1 MSGNV
6 WMFSDEIDDE
16 DLEFMSHD
24 YVTYNMACE
33 YYRLGIKPVVR
44 MAHEAGAVYK
54 IGKKVL
60 IRRSIFEAY
69 LRDAEE
75 DLIEEKNMS
84 EQRKIIHDDNNGLD
98 YVLVGDYYIPM
109 LALPEETRPI
119 GYWGMLRK
127 EYLKKHKSGMY
138 SYLLL
143 TGKLDSYLA
152 DLNEQAQERYELIEA
167 QMRSA
172 EGVTEKLKAQNPME
186 WVRQC
191 NNIRNRVQEIVL
203 SELVYV

>member
-1 MSGNV
+1 
-6 WMFSDEIDDE
+6 
-16 DLEFMSHD
+16 
-24 YVTYNMACE
+24 
-33 YYRLGIKPVVR
+33 
-44 MAHEAGAVYK
+44 
-54 IGKKVL
+54 
-60 IRRSIFEAY
+60 
-69 LRDAEE
+69 
-75 DLIEEKNMS
+75 MS

-109 LALPEETRPI
+109 LAWPEETRPI

-167 QMRSA
+167 QMRSVD
-172 EGVTEKLKAQNPME
+172 GVTGA
-186 WVRQC
+186 
-191 NNIRNRVQEIVL
+191 I
-203 SELVYV
+203 

>member
-1 MSGNV
+1 M
-6 WMFSDEIDDE
+6 
-16 DLEFMSHD
+16 
-24 YVTYNMACE
+24 
-33 YYRLGIKPVVR
+33 
-44 MAHEAGAVYK
+44 
-54 IGKKVL
+54 
-60 IRRSIFEAY
+60 
-69 LRDAEE
+69 
-75 DLIEEKNMS
+75 IEEKNIS

-98 YVLVGDYYIPM
+98 YMLAGDYYIPM
-109 LALPEETRPI
+109 LTLPEETRPI
-119 GYWGMLRK
+119 GYWGILRK
-127 EYLKKHKSGMY
+127 EYLKNYKSGMY

-172 EGVTEKLKAQNPME
+172 EGVTEELKVRDSME

-191 NNIRNRVQEIVL
+191 NNVRNRVQEIVL

>member
-1 MSGNV
+1 
-6 WMFSDEIDDE
+6 
-16 DLEFMSHD
+16 
-24 YVTYNMACE
+24 
-33 YYRLGIKPVVR
+33 
-44 MAHEAGAVYK
+44 
-54 IGKKVL
+54 
-60 IRRSIFEAY
+60 
-69 LRDAEE
+69 
-75 DLIEEKNMS
+75 MS

-109 LALPEETRPI
+109 LALPKETRPI

-127 EYLKKHKSGMY
+127 EYMKNYKSGMY

-167 QMRSA
+167 QMQSA
-172 EGVTEKLKAQNPME
+172 EGVTEELKACNPME

-191 NNIRNRVQEIVL
+191 NNIRNRVREIVL